1 MEKKVFELIRFIIFC
16 GFLMLYQVFLAPQVK
31 QWVIITYK
39 HGIYELPHELLNDVR
54 LRILGIYEISE
65 KCLNFIE

>member
-1 MEKKVFELIRFIIFC
+1 MQKKVFELIRFIIFC
-16 GFLMLYQVFLAPQVK
+16 RFLMLYQVFLAPQVK

-65 KCLNFIE
+65 KCQNLIK